1 MYPFLLPEDEE
12 KKRMHA
18 HKFLAVA
25 QVVKLMAALFGPKE
39 ERDLKGIF
47 RNALKQAFFKHQPT
61 QIPQTRRYFKAIKNG
76 V

>member
-1 MYPFLLPEDEE
+1 MNVDHGEDEE
-12 KKRMHA
+12 NKRMHA
-18 HKFLAVA
+18 HKSLAVA

-39 ERDLKGIF
+39 ERDLKGF
-47 RNALKQAFFKHQPT
+47 FGNALKQAFFKHQPT